1 MRLALAATLVV
12 AALAAAAPAGA
23 RTDAQR
29 TNFWVLAVVSTGWD
43 VQLSQ
48 TQVEPTLYTLQVR
61 NIAQYPARFTITAPG
76 SKPLRFTVQP
86 NGWAFPKVRLR
97 VGTLAVKVLTQ
108 PGPQTYGASIP
119 IAP

>member
-1 MRLALAATLVV
+1 MRIALATALVL
-12 AALAAAAPAGA
+12 AALGVAAPAGA

-29 TNFWVLAVVSTGWD
+29 TQFWVLAVVSTGWD

-48 TQVEPTLYTLQVR
+48 TQVAPTLYTLQVH
-61 NIAQYPARFTITAPG
+61 NIGFFAAHFAITAPG
-76 SKPLRFTVQP
+76 SKPVRVTVQP
-86 NGWAFPKVRLR
+86 NGWVFPKVRMR

>member
-1 MRLALAATLVV
+1 MRIALATTLLL
-12 AALAAAAPAGA
+12 AALAAASPAGA

-43 VQLSQ
+43 LQLSQ
-48 TQVEPTLYTLQVR
+48 PQVKPTLYTLQVR
-61 NIAQYPARFTITAPG
+61 NIGAYAARFTITAPG

-86 NGWAFPKVRLR
+86 NGWAFPKVRMR
-97 VGTLAVKVLTQ
+97 PGTLAVKVTTL

-119 IAP
+119 IQP